1 MFDEVPFSI
10 YEDNMIT
17 NNIYMGHIFLE
28 ITYLSK

>member
-10 YEDNMIT
+10 YEDNMIP
-17 NNIYMGHIFLE
+17 NNICMGYIFLE